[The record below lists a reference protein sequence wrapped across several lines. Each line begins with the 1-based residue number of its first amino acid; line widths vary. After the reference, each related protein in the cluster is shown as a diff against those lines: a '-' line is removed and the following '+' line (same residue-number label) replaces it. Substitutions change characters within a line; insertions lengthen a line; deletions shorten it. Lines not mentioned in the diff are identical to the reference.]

1 MFKYICNLYIRLKV
15 MVGTSSAKYL
25 EAIARREIDWI
36 NAHANLHEK
45 TMATWRYTSL
55 KQKSPEAHIAL
66 LQKFLAAIP
75 YITPQDPELVSPR
88 LWHPDFH
95 TGNIYIENQ
104 AQISCIID
112 WQGAW
117 TTSVVRRYYKREA
130 QISSASIHLNPR
142 MRNDYSREEPSNVQG
157 NAASP
162 RPNPQALR
170 SFCRLYLGR
179 LSLLLRGIF
188 DLRRAVRIPIHYQQ
202 SKLTSILASGITFT
216 PMPHVHTISQQ
227 RRYSNTT
234 KNSGRS
240 VNAKNS
246 GGH

>member
-1 MFKYICNLYIRLKV
+1 
-15 MVGTSSAKYL
+15 
-25 EAIARREIDWI
+25 
-36 NAHANLHEK
+36 
-45 TMATWRYTSL
+45 MATWRYTSL

-188 DLRRAVRIPIHYQQ
+188 DLRRARVESLSHQCPMSIPFLSRGDIATPRRIRGVQ
-202 SKLTSILASGITFT
+202 
-216 PMPHVHTISQQ
+216 
-227 RRYSNTT
+227 
-234 KNSGRS
+234 
-240 VNAKNS
+240 
-246 GGH
+246 